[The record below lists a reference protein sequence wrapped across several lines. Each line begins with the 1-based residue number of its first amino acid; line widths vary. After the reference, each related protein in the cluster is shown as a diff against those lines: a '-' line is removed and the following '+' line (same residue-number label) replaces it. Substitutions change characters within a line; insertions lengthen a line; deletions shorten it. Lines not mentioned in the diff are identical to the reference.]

1 MNAVDT
7 LVVAGCSHS
16 FGAETVSE
24 FNSIHPDCI
33 YNAYGKF
40 LSEKLNC
47 KYVNLAQSG
56 ISNFEISRNIQQYI
70 MNNKID
76 FSKCLVIIGWTD
88 PNRFTFYPT
97 MIFNILETILKEKA
111 FPYNFSSYSIN
122 FAKVYANVKGH
133 LNAITSM
140 KNGNEFLSFFDKH
153 IFKTNYFYDL
163 NYLQRLYT
171 STFLSSLNVKF
182 LTFSTLIEP
191 PYTNTFKYEKL
202 LATKNNLLE
211 YKDKFNFYDRFKQYG
226 IYRGGHLKIP
236 AHKACSDYLYNVLVT
251 RNIL

>member
-1 MNAVDT
+1 MSSIDT
-7 LVVAGCSHS
+7 LLIAGCSHS

-24 FNSIHPDCI
+24 DYPVHPESIN
-33 YNAYGKF
+33 NAYGKF

-47 KYVNLAQSG
+47 KYVNIAQSG

-70 MNNKID
+70 MNNELDLNKTLI
-76 FSKCLVIIGWTD
+76 VVGWTD

-97 MIFNILETILKEKA
+97 KLISVLESLIMKRE
-111 FPYNFSSYSIN
+111 FPHNFSAYTID
-122 FAKVYANVKGH
+122 FAKVYPHINKC
-133 LNAITSM
+133 LKCIKSM
-140 KNGNEFLSFFDKH
+140 KYGEEFLLFFRKN
-153 IFKTNYFYDL
+153 IFSTNYFYDL

-182 LTFSTLIEP
+182 LTFSTLKEP
-191 PYTNTFKYEKL
+191 PYKNTFKYEKL

-211 YKDKFNFYDRFKQYG
+211 NKDKFDFYDQFKQYG

-236 AHKACSDYLYNVLVT
+236 AHKACSDHLYNVLVE
-251 RNIL
+251 RNLL